1 MKQTVLRCLQSR
13 LVLGAVT
20 ALLLAPR
27 VDAQAPAPV
36 LLALA
41 ETRISDFSS
50 ELGLTSG
57 ATGVAGNR
65 SAAEFGVALHP
76 GRALNRL
83 ASTHELAS
91 PVFRCNRLTRDYNRS
106 RGAGALDQLRSVA
119 LPDGVAMSLSYR
131 SRLHAVYGRRALER
145 VIPGLKA
152 AARSYSI
159 SLSIAI

>member
-1 MKQTVLRCLQSR
+1 ML
-13 LVLGAVT
+13 AAAT
-20 ALLLAPR
+20 ALLLATQ

-41 ETRISDFSS
+41 EARISDLSS
-50 ELGLTSG
+50 ELGLTIG
-57 ATGVAGNR
+57 TGVADNR
-65 SAAEFGVALHP
+65 SAAEFGVALRP

-83 ASTHELAS
+83 ASTNQLAS
-91 PVFRCNRLTRDYNRS
+91 PVFRCDRLTRDYNRS
-106 RGAGALDQLRSVA
+106 RGALDQLRSVA
-119 LPDGVAMSLSYR
+119 LPDGIDMSFSYR

-152 AARSYSI
+152 AARSYNV

>member
-1 MKQTVLRCLQSR
+1 MKQTVLRCRQSR
-13 LVLGAVT
+13 LMLAAAT
-20 ALLLAPR
+20 ALLLAAQ
-27 VDAQAPAPV
+27 VEAQAPAPV

-41 ETRISDFSS
+41 EARISDSSS
-50 ELGLTSG
+50 EPGLTIG

-83 ASTHELAS
+83 ASTHQLAS
-91 PVFRCNRLTRDYNRS
+91 PAFRCDRLTRDYHRS
-106 RGAGALDQLRSVA
+106 RGALDQLRSVA
-119 LPDGVAMSLSYR
+119 LPDGIDMSFSYR

-152 AARSYSI
+152 AARSYNV
-159 SLSIAI
+159 SLRIGI